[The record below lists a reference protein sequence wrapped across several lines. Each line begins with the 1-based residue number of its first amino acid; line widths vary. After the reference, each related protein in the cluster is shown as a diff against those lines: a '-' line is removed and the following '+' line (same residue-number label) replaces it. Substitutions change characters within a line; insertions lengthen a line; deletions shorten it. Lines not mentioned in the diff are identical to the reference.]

1 MIIRMIH
8 IKDLKDGISIF
19 KALSSEVRIDILN
32 LLSEYKQ
39 LNINELSEKLNL
51 TNGALTM
58 HIKKIRRMWTHS
70 YK

>member
-1 MIIRMIH
+1 MIH

-39 LNINELSEKLNL
+39 LNINELSQKLNL
-51 TNGALTM
+51 TNAALTM
-58 HIKKIRRMWTHS
+58 HIK
-70 YK
+70 